1 MVTALDNDDFVAAFR
16 RGEAIEGHDLSGIE
30 WNDLPDGRL
39 VARDCVFE
47 GARFAEAALEGAMFE
62 RCTFTGCKF
71 GVASLSL
78 AQFKHCTFFDTEE
91 REGCD
96 FFGTELAGA
105 LFERCNLSMC
115 KFAGASLHN
124 AKFVGCKAPGV
135 SFEEARFARKV
146 GRQSMTGGE
155 LTECNLEMA
164 SFRGVD
170 LDDCSFEGSNLRS
183 ADFSRASLKGASL
196 QRADLSEAVVS
207 GASFENTDLR
217 GASLSG
223 FNLRQV
229 TTYQGLKVS
238 ESEAGALVRG
248 LGIRVFPG

>member
-1 MVTALDNDDFVAAFR
+1 MVTPLDNDDFVSAFR
-16 RGEAIEGHDLSGIE
+16 RGEAIEGHDLSGVD
-30 WNDLPDGRL
+30 WDDLPDGKL
-39 VARDCVFE
+39 LARDCTIR
-47 GARFAEAALEGAMFE
+47 GARFGEAQLEGAVFE
-62 RCTFTGCKF
+62 RCTFIACKF
-71 GVASLSL
+71 GAAELSM
-78 AQFKHCTFFDTEE
+78 AQFKQSTFFDTEE

-105 LFERCNLSMC
+105 LFDHCNLSMC
-115 KFAGASLHN
+115 RFAGAHLYNS
-124 AKFVGCKAPGV
+124 KFIGCKAPGA

-155 LTECNLEMA
+155 LRDCNLEMA
-164 SFRGVD
+164 SFRGVE
-170 LDDCSFEGSNLRS
+170 LDDCSLEGSNLRS
-183 ADFSRASLKGASL
+183 ADLSRANFKGTNL

-207 GASFENTDLR
+207 GASFENADVR
-217 GASLSG
+217 GAKLSG

-238 ESEAGALVRG
+238 ESEAGSLVRG